1 MVTLLRPTSSGA
13 AKILSYRIE
22 AFPSKRIYN
31 CATTRCHI
39 GGLTDGTTY
48 SFTAA
53 ALNKYGLGVVSSR
66 SNKVTPVDPRL
77 AVSFNA
83 NGGIGTMAS
92 ETQNYDV
99 ASALTTNTFTQTGYT
114 FSGWNTVANGTGT
127 AYADDVTYT
136 FTQNLTLYAQWTINS
151 YTVSFNANGGIGT
164 MASETQNYDV
174 ASALTTNTFTQT
186 GYTFSGWNTVA
197 NGTGTAYADDVTY
210 TFTQNLTLYAQWAM
224 KVAFTSSNWS
234 GYVLTG
240 QSGGYQGVGATW
252 TVPTL
257 NCSSTPSGSTAD
269 WVGVN
274 GWNSSTG
281 LFQTGTSSSCEPGG
295 QVDTAWWTDQDRH
308 YAEQVLFSISPGDVI
323 EAEVN
328 QLSSGYWVYS
338 IIDVS
343 NGRSMSAVEAYSG
356 NATSAEWI
364 AEDPTNLN
372 NSTFYPLA
380 NFGTVTFADL
390 TLTVPGGSWYLPTYS
405 NSIEMVD
412 SARSIMALPGAIE
425 GAGAS
430 ASFVVTY
437 ESST

>member
-1 MVTLLRPTSSGA
+1 VPSLKTSSLRALRWRRCNVVVALAVLLCLEFSVSASASVSAVPSAPRGVHAVVGDKSAMVTLLRPTSSGA

-77 AVSFNA
+77 A
-83 NGGIGTMAS
+83 
-92 ETQNYDV
+92 
-99 ASALTTNTFTQTGYT
+99 
-114 FSGWNTVANGTGT
+114 
-127 AYADDVTYT
+127 
-136 FTQNLTLYAQWTINS
+136 
-151 YTVSFNANGGIGT
+151 VSFNANGGIGT

>member
-77 AVSFNA
+77 A
-83 NGGIGTMAS
+83 
-92 ETQNYDV
+92 
-99 ASALTTNTFTQTGYT
+99 
-114 FSGWNTVANGTGT
+114 
-127 AYADDVTYT
+127 
-136 FTQNLTLYAQWTINS
+136 
-151 YTVSFNANGGIGT
+151 VSFNANGGIGT

>member
-1 MVTLLRPTSSGA
+1 
-13 AKILSYRIE
+13 
-22 AFPSKRIYN
+22 
-31 CATTRCHI
+31 
-39 GGLTDGTTY
+39 
-48 SFTAA
+48 
-53 ALNKYGLGVVSSR
+53 
-66 SNKVTPVDPRL
+66 
-77 AVSFNA
+77 
-83 NGGIGTMAS
+83 
-92 ETQNYDV
+92 
-99 ASALTTNTFTQTGYT
+99 
-114 FSGWNTVANGTGT
+114 
-127 AYADDVTYT
+127 
-136 FTQNLTLYAQWTINS
+136 
-151 YTVSFNANGGIGT
+151 